1 MFLPPDV
8 QMLKLSN
15 RLIAKLLQL
24 VLKGFIYL
32 FLWHPELPPPAP
44 PPAPP
49 SSPSYLI
56 SFPLDFI
63 GRNRAS

>member
-32 FLWHPELPPPAP
+32 FLWHPELPPP
-44 PPAPP
+44 PAPP